1 MDKKLIPY
9 SLYLPIEHHNKL
21 KAYAKERKAAPLVRD
36 AIAMMLDGT
45 DVHTAGFN
53 AGIKAAAKVIYDC
66 EEAQMI
72 AVKGRDLGA
81 VLADKIADLEIHK

>member
-1 MDKKLIPY
+1 MDTKLIPY
-9 SLYLPIEHHNKL
+9 SLYLPIEHHTKL
-21 KAYAKERKAAPLVRD
+21 KAYAKERRAAPLVRD

-45 DVHTAGFN
+45 DVYTSGFN
-53 AGIKAAAKVIYDC
+53 AGIKAAAKVIYDS

-81 VLADKIADLEIHK
+81 ILSEKIADLEIHK